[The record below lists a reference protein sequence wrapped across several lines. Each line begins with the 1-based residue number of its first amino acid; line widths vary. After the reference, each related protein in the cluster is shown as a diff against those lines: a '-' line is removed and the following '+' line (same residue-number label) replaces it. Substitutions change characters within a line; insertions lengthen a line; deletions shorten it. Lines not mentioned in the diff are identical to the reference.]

1 MPPGISHIGVLSIT
15 PHAAVLIPC
24 AVPKMRTS
32 TDSASYRSPESDGS
46 ALVTIPWMFG
56 AHLSIAGGLVNALDE
71 ARDLRMDCVQVFT
84 RNQRQWSAKP
94 LAEAERVAW
103 LAGLRRLGW
112 RSRRGPVHT
121 VSHASYL
128 INLASPDRALWR
140 RSLARH
146 REELD
151 RCEELAIPCC
161 VLHPGAHMGEAR
173 PREAPGSGP
182 VSKRPT
188 DDELKGL
195 QRVIKALDRVHRDLP
210 GYRVVTCLETT
221 AGGGTL
227 LGSRFEHLAYVRE
240 RLAEPRRV
248 GWCFDTCHVT
258 AAGYDM
264 TTRAGAAA
272 VLEEFD
278 AVCDHRHL
286 RVLHLNDSVGAV
298 GSRRDRHAHIGTGA
312 CGLSCFRAIVN
323 YPGFDRVPKILET
336 PKGTDEKGIPW
347 DVRNIRRL
355 KRLVR
360 RHPESR

>member
-1 MPPGISHIGVLSIT
+1 
-15 PHAAVLIPC
+15 
-24 AVPKMRTS
+24 
-32 TDSASYRSPESDGS
+32 
-46 ALVTIPWMFG
+46 MFG

-71 ARDLRMDCVQVFT
+71 ARRMRMECVQVFT
-84 RNQRQWSAKP
+84 GNQRQWSFKP
-94 LAEAERVAW
+94 LADADREAWV
-103 LAGLRRLGW
+103 AGLKRLGW
-112 RSRRGPVHT
+112 HGRRGPAHV

-128 INLASPDRALWR
+128 INLGSPDRALWR
-140 RSLARH
+140 RSLARY
-146 REELD
+146 RQELE
-151 RCEELAIPCC
+151 RCEALRIQRC

-173 PREAPGSGP
+173 PREVPGGGP
-182 VSKRPT
+182 VSQVPT
-188 DDELKGL
+188 ADELKGL

-240 RLAEPRRV
+240 RLVEPRRV
-248 GWCFDTCHVT
+248 AWCFDTCHVT

-278 AVCDHRHL
+278 EVCDHRHL

-312 CGLSCFRAIVN
+312 CGLSCFRAVVN
-323 YPGFDRVPKILET
+323 YPGFAGVPKILET
-336 PKGTDEKGIPW
+336 PKGADEKGIPW

-360 RHPESR
+360 RRPASR